1 MLALVLMGP
10 ILRHQHHIL
19 VSVEGTNAWTGQRVQ
34 QFNAQS
40 VALGG
45 LSHELF
51 AFGKRYQSVT
61 LGLILGFFVP
71 VPFWLA
77 HRYYPRLRADYLYTP
92 LIA

>member
-1 MLALVLMGP
+1 MGP
-10 ILRHQHHIL
+10 ILRHQQHIL

-34 QFNAQS
+34 QFYAQS

-92 LIA
+92 LIV